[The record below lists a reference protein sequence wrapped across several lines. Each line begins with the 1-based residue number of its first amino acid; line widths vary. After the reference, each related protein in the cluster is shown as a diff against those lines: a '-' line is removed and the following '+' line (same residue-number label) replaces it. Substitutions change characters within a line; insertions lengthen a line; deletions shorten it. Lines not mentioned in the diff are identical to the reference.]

1 MHQYSSSS
9 PLPFQQL
16 LRLSQSLPAAFR
28 GFSPIVFLLAA
39 SERVL
44 GPIAL
49 KQTSTRSSSL
59 CPKQCTVGCC
69 GRLSLS
75 LSLSFS
81 LVQWFVCLRRT
92 MCLRLLLLLLLLQC
106 TINFHS
112 ARLLRCRCIHSSS
125 PQPHTRECST
135 HTLDSL
141 THRRFLSFSFCFFFL
156 ALHQHHSVFHPWLIN
171 YFKLP
176 SSYGT
181 L

>member
-1 MHQYSSSS
+1 M
-9 PLPFQQL
+9 
-16 LRLSQSLPAAFR
+16 RLSQSLPAAFR
-28 GFSPIVFLLAA
+28 GFFAYCVAA
-39 SERVL
+39 VCVL
-44 GPIAL
+44 GL
-49 KQTSTRSSSL
+49 KQTSSSSL
-59 CPKQCTVGCC
+59 CSKQCTVGSCE
-69 GRLSLS
+69 RLSLS

-141 THRRFLSFSFCFFFL
+141 THRRFLSFSFCFFLLLFPCSSPTSLGFSPL
-156 ALHQHHSVFHPWLIN
+156 A
-171 YFKLP
+171 Y
-176 SSYGT
+176 
-181 L
+181 